1 MRETFLN
8 RSLQNREDFSELVDK
23 NLKRDMNALIKDL
36 KILENGKVFKLD
48 LAS

>member
-36 KILENGKVFKLD
+36 KILENGKVVKLD

>member
-1 MRETFLN
+1 MKETFLN

-36 KILENGKVFKLD
+36 KILENGKVVKLD

>member
-1 MRETFLN
+1 M
-8 RSLQNREDFSELVDK
+8 QNREDFSELVDK

-36 KILENGKVFKLD
+36 KILENGKVVKLD